1 MKKINSIIFIV
12 LVLLNIFVACGKED
26 VDVPMLDDYEFVENM
41 IETEKV
47 FLTADFVA
55 TCTNTVIADVEI
67 ILDRGVCYGVTSNP
81 TIEDNR
87 VSEGK
92 KGGTLETMLK
102 NLRPNTTYYV
112 RAYVTTVSGTY
123 YANELTFSTPKI
135 EKPTLVTK
143 SVTGISANRAICG
156 GIIESNGWSEIT
168 ECGVCWSTSSLPTID
183 DNKTLDAI
191 VDGGFR
197 SNILGLTENVTY
209 YVRAYAINEKGVGYG
224 DVMHFTPSG
233 QPINGHSWVDLMLP
247 SGLKWATCNE
257 GAGSPEEMGNYYAWG
272 EITTKSEYTQQNSVT
287 YDRPIATITADGEYD
302 VARANWGSTWRMP
315 NKEDV
320 IELIENC
327 TWTWIMQNNVY
338 GYKVEGANGNSI
350 FLPAVGYYS
359 DALHYSLGNSGN
371 YWSGTSRE
379 CDDENAYCF
388 YFDNTNYSIGWT
400 KRNLGFT
407 VRPVSE

>member
-123 YANELTFSTPKI
+123 YANELTFSNSTPLSVRIKGNNS
-135 EKPTLVTK
+135 LYK
-143 SVTGISANRAICG
+143 S
-156 GIIESNGWSEIT
+156 
-168 ECGVCWSTSSLPTID
+168 
-183 DNKTLDAI
+183 
-191 VDGGFR
+191 
-197 SNILGLTENVTY
+197 
-209 YVRAYAINEKGVGYG
+209 
-224 DVMHFTPSG
+224 
-233 QPINGHSWVDLMLP
+233 
-247 SGLKWATCNE
+247 
-257 GAGSPEEMGNYYAWG
+257 
-272 EITTKSEYTQQNSVT
+272 
-287 YDRPIATITADGEYD
+287 
-302 VARANWGSTWRMP
+302 
-315 NKEDV
+315 
-320 IELIENC
+320 
-327 TWTWIMQNNVY
+327 
-338 GYKVEGANGNSI
+338 
-350 FLPAVGYYS
+350 
-359 DALHYSLGNSGN
+359 
-371 YWSGTSRE
+371 
-379 CDDENAYCF
+379 
-388 YFDNTNYSIGWT
+388 
-400 KRNLGFT
+400 
-407 VRPVSE
+407 